1 MSAVC
6 LFSPQ
11 SEGGAAALVV
21 AEVAGA
27 WHPALPP
34 TGDVT
39 GRGGGGGMGHF
50 GLALP
55 YYTHFTSPIRCDG
68 CQCVCGRLGAR
79 CAAAAVTLEGC
90 FRSCPLHAALTPAAL
105 CTSAR
110 CETCLLCPHWLP
122 LGCALANA
130 LAQAA
135 SLRMCLPSPSGA
147 CRRYADV
154 VVHRQLLAAVAAASS
169 SSAAG
174 GAAAPNAVVTIVPRQ
189 VPPLLPAADVAEQAR
204 VMNERHRTAKRAQK
218 ECSDLYLLLLLH
230 SQVLAACGLLC
241 PVLGRVGACGLRRSG
256 RQQRSCGWGL
266 AADAC
271 GSYGFLPTPCTPHL
285 SAVLCIPSA
294 CMPLRSLCCC
304 LPSPPF
310 SRPANPVCALQPHIE
325 SATVYGLRPRALVI
339 FLPKYHLRVRVWQQ
353 AGSPGR
359 HMLFLRGREGGPQ
372 LQHHAVAPLLI
383 SDAACL
389 NKQQPTPECLD

>member
-1 MSAVC
+1 V
-6 LFSPQ
+6 
-11 SEGGAAALVV
+11 AAA
-21 AEVAGA
+21 AA
-27 WHPALPP
+27 WATLGWPCPTTRTSHLPS
-34 TGDVT
+34 GV
-39 GRGGGGGMGHF
+39 
-50 GLALP
+50 LAA
-55 YYTHFTSPIRCDG
+55 S
-68 CQCVCGRLGAR
+68 VCGRLGAR

-90 FRSCPLHAALTPAAL
+90 FRSGPLHAALTPAAS
-105 CTSAR
+105 CTRAR
-110 CETCLLCPHWLP
+110 CEMCLLCPYWLP
-122 LGCALANA
+122 LGCALASA
-130 LAQAA
+130 PAQAA
-135 SLRMCLPSPSGA
+135 SLHMCLPSPSGA

-189 VPPLLPAADVAEQAR
+189 VPPLMPAADVAEQAR

-294 CMPLRSLCCC
+294 CMPPRSLCCC
-304 LPSPPF
+304 LPSSPL

-325 SATVYGLRPRALVI
+325 SATVYGLRPRALLI

-359 HMLFLRGREGGPQ
+359 TYVGFERSGGRAPAATSCGGPPS
-372 LQHHAVAPLLI
+372 HFTC
-383 SDAACL
+383 CL
-389 NKQQPTPECLD
+389 PELTTTNAGMPGLKLGCHLRRA